1 MRALIQA
8 TNKQE
13 GPEWSGDRG
22 GGEMDSVRLSSGAE
36 LTGTSDSQMI
46 ELSDDLFIEQL

>member
-1 MRALIQA
+1 
-8 TNKQE
+8 
-13 GPEWSGDRG
+13 
-22 GGEMDSVRLSSGAE
+22 MDSVRLSSGAE